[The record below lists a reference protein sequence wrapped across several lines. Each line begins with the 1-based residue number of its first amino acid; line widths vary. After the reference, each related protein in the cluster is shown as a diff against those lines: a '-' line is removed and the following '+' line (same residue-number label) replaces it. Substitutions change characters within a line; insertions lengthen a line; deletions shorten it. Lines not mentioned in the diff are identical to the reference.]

1 MAGREV
7 VQKRTIP
14 AIIQTMTQQIRGQ
27 IYVREWERVKNMLD
41 TTTENFIAVTDAEVL
56 NTRGEVVHRA
66 EFLAINKEHILWL
79 DPNEPKT

>member
-7 VQKRTIP
+7 IQKITIP

-27 IYVREWERVKNMLD
+27 IYVREWERVKGMLD
-41 TTTENFIAVTDAEVL
+41 MPNEQFIAVTDAEVL

-66 EFLAINKEHILWL
+66 EFLAVNKQHILWL
-79 DPNEPKT
+79 DPNEPKA